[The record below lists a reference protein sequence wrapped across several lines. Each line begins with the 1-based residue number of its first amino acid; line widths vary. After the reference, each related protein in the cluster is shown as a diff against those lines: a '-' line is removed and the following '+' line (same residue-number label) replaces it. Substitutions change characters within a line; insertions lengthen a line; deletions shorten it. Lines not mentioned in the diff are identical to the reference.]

1 LHDIAE
7 IWKFGS
13 VVRSWLLDLTSIALS
28 KDQDLGKIKG
38 WVADSGEGRWTV
50 TEAIDNAI
58 PTPVIAL
65 SLLMRF
71 VSREEDSYAAKLL
84 AAMRNE
90 FGGHEIKL
98 V

>member
-1 LHDIAE
+1 
-7 IWKFGS
+7 
-13 VVRSWLLDLTSIALS
+13 
-28 KDQDLGKIKG
+28 
-38 WVADSGEGRWTV
+38 
-50 TEAIDNAI
+50 
-58 PTPVIAL
+58 
-65 SLLMRF
+65 MRF